1 MRGRKLR
8 VSSITTLT
16 RLTTKIKTLDDLSY
30 MQNVFS
36 QLDDERQKPFLLV
49 FDEVYVKSS
58 WNDVI

>member
-1 MRGRKLR
+1 MRARKLR

-16 RLTTKIKTLDDLSY
+16 RLTTKIKILDDLSY